1 MREKTLLMD
10 SAAMNRAM
18 LRISHEIIE
27 RNHGVEDVVLIGIQR
42 RGVPMARV
50 IAGNIGRVEGVE
62 VPVGTLDIT
71 FYRDDLSLLNE
82 QPKVNGTDVP
92 FMVTGRHVVVVD
104 DVLYTGRTARAA
116 IEDIMDIGRP
126 RSIQLAVLVD
136 RGHRELPIRA
146 DYVGKNVPTSRSE
159 LIGVSFTQFDGE
171 DVVKL
176 WEM

>member
-71 FYRDDLSLLNE
+71 CL
-82 QPKVNGTDVP
+82 
-92 FMVTGRHVVVVD
+92 
-104 DVLYTGRTARAA
+104 LYT
-116 IEDIMDIGRP
+116 
-126 RSIQLAVLVD
+126 
-136 RGHRELPIRA
+136 
-146 DYVGKNVPTSRSE
+146 SRC
-159 LIGVSFTQFDGE
+159 V
-171 DVVKL
+171 
-176 WEM
+176 

>member
-10 SAAMNRAM
+10 RAAMNRAM

-42 RGVPMARV
+42 RGVPMAQV

-104 DVLYTGRTARAA
+104 DVLYTGRTAPVSYTHLDVYKRQANILLILHIKKTHHNLLILFFHYNRKSDA
-116 IEDIMDIGRP
+116 EGNKKF
-126 RSIQLAVLVD
+126 SLCSSFSFFFHL
-136 RGHRELPIRA
+136 GG
-146 DYVGKNVPTSRSE
+146 VG
-159 LIGVSFTQFDGE
+159 
-171 DVVKL
+171 
-176 WEM
+176 